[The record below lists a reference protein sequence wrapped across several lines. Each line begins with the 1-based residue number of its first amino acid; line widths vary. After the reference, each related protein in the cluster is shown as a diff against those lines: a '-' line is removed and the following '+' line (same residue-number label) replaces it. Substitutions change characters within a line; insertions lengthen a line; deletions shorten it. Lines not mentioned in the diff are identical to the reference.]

1 MVSMPSPAAITSP
14 AGPKRT
20 ACPRR
25 WPIARREVSTGAE
38 TGCIWRGVHRWV
50 HGLVRGAFWAGYH
63 RSSSARRE
71 PRPPL
76 HQGRRLQHISGF
88 VPAWSSA
95 TDPQGAPCSPARSQ
109 LRWPARSL
117 GSTQRR
123 LYDQAMERRNSRD
136 IGPPSQMIEGHD
148 RCGDKSAAQSGLFN
162 QNGQT
167 EVEMAIV
174 LAKNN
179 LMTTPIVDPKE
190 IDPVG
195 RNVIA
200 QLRRCLKTKP
210 RNQSVP

>member
-1 MVSMPSPAAITSP
+1 
-14 AGPKRT
+14 
-20 ACPRR
+20 
-25 WPIARREVSTGAE
+25 
-38 TGCIWRGVHRWV
+38 
-50 HGLVRGAFWAGYH
+50 
-63 RSSSARRE
+63 
-71 PRPPL
+71 
-76 HQGRRLQHISGF
+76 
-88 VPAWSSA
+88 
-95 TDPQGAPCSPARSQ
+95 
-109 LRWPARSL
+109 
-117 GSTQRR
+117 
-123 LYDQAMERRNSRD
+123 
-136 IGPPSQMIEGHD
+136 MIEGHD
-148 RCGDKSAAQSGLFN
+148 RCGDKSAAQSELFN

>member
-1 MVSMPSPAAITSP
+1 LPLSVILKEDSESE
-14 AGPKRT
+14 KRRKSEVLT
-20 ACPRR
+20 IHVQTVVCERR
-25 WPIARREVSTGAE
+25 QI
-38 TGCIWRGVHRWV
+38 I
-50 HGLVRGAFWAGYH
+50 
-63 RSSSARRE
+63 
-71 PRPPL
+71 
-76 HQGRRLQHISGF
+76 RRLRE
-88 VPAWSSA
+88 
-95 TDPQGAPCSPARSQ
+95 TSQ
-109 LRWPARSL
+109 VRWPARSL
-117 GSTQRR
+117 GSMQRR
-123 LYDQAMERRNSRD
+123 LDDQAMERRNSRD
-136 IGPPSQMIEGHD
+136 IRPPPQMIEGHD
-148 RCGDKSAAQSGLFN
+148 RCDDESAAQSGLFN

>member
-1 MVSMPSPAAITSP
+1 MAAS
-14 AGPKRT
+14 RL
-20 ACPRR
+20 ACPAYRS
-25 WPIARREVSTGAE
+25 PIRTC
-38 TGCIWRGVHRWV
+38 TFLPKI
-50 HGLVRGAFWAGYH
+50 
-63 RSSSARRE
+63 
-71 PRPPL
+71 
-76 HQGRRLQHISGF
+76 
-88 VPAWSSA
+88 WSSRRHA
-95 TDPQGAPCSPARSQ
+95 TSQ

-148 RCGDKSAAQSGLFN
+148 RCGDKSSAQSGLFN

-200 QLRRCLKTKP
+200 QRRRCLETKP
-210 RNQSVP
+210 RNQTVS

>member
-1 MVSMPSPAAITSP
+1 MVSVYRGQPVRRIK
-14 AGPKRT
+14 AG
-20 ACPRR
+20 
-25 WPIARREVSTGAE
+25 
-38 TGCIWRGVHRWV
+38 GVI
-50 HGLVRGAFWAGYH
+50 
-63 RSSSARRE
+63 
-71 PRPPL
+71 RPT
-76 HQGRRLQHISGF
+76 H
-88 VPAWSSA
+88 
-95 TDPQGAPCSPARSQ
+95 SQ
-109 LRWPARSL
+109 LSWPARSL

-123 LYDQAMERRNSRD
+123 LYDQAMERRNCRD